1 MNYQATSP
9 RGRSRREEIVLARQ
23 CEKLKWLTFDRL
35 AAERVRYNL
44 PPFHFNDVAIDTAAQ
59 DVITQLLPQME
70 NLSIQQQVETLAPMI
85 NDSIARIAGGVVNG
99 GSLTDTNKEAYNR
112 MMGGSNNP
120 ATLTMPYNAGADDGD
135 PYAALLLHQVRE
147 ADAREA
153 QLKIED
159 AERRK
164 KQMNFLKEQVELKK
178 KLEKEAKEKQLRF
191 DLIQREKAHEWERE
205 ESAKLQQ
212 AEFARRAEYKRIM
225 EYQQL
230 MQDKLER
237 EKQQIQ
243 QQDQMFLQNI
253 ADAAAASD
261 KREQELSVRW
271 KEQAKKTKE
280 ANDLRLGLRAEEAR
294 REVAEDKERIRVLLA
309 LQKAEDER
317 RIANLES
324 IKRHQETLTNLG
336 QKAAEER
343 TANDAR
349 IEAQIQSAI
358 RKDEEK
364 NQKRDQEK
372 AEALSNFLEE
382 PKKWKQQ
389 EDERKRFALNKAK
402 REELDEV
409 SRFKQKIIDDEAE
422 DARKAQAKRNDA
434 LQMNV
439 YLREQMRT
447 RELRD
452 RAAKVA
458 MSPAELSMNAGV
470 LQQFSPAQKP
480 IRNAGR
486 NVIQTRIF

>member
-1 MNYQATSP
+1 M
-9 RGRSRREEIVLARQ
+9 
-23 CEKLKWLTFDRL
+23 
-35 AAERVRYNL
+35 
-44 PPFHFNDVAIDTAAQ
+44 
-59 DVITQLLPQME
+59 
-70 NLSIQQQVETLAPMI
+70 
-85 NDSIARIAGGVVNG
+85 
-99 GSLTDTNKEAYNR
+99 
-112 MMGGSNNP
+112 
-120 ATLTMPYNAGADDGD
+120 
-135 PYAALLLHQVRE
+135 
-147 ADAREA
+147 
-153 QLKIED
+153 
-159 AERRK
+159 
-164 KQMNFLKEQVELKK
+164 
-178 KLEKEAKEKQLRF
+178 
-191 DLIQREKAHEWERE
+191 
-205 ESAKLQQ
+205 
-212 AEFARRAEYKRIM
+212 
-225 EYQQL
+225 
-230 MQDKLER
+230 
-237 EKQQIQ
+237 
-243 QQDQMFLQNI
+243 
-253 ADAAAASD
+253 
-261 KREQELSVRW
+261 
-271 KEQAKKTKE
+271 
-280 ANDLRLGLRAEEAR
+280 GLRAEEAR

-382 PKKWKQQ
+382 QKKWKQQ